1 MDEIPASHPR
11 YKSLVIREKM
21 KEYAL
26 EGIVAMEGLIAHGRG
41 EAFDYIFGE
50 KTLPS
55 ALAAEKVAIA
65 YLLNA
70 KNPVISVNGNV
81 AALAHTEIVEFSRI
95 TGIKVEI
102 NLFHRSEERIKKIQK
117 LLENDGLKKVYGLS
131 DAAEIPFI
139 ESKRRFA
146 DREGIYSADVVFI
159 PLEDGDRAQAL
170 KKMGK
175 IVISIDLNPFSR
187 TTLSS
192 DVSIVDELTRAI
204 NNLTNLYN
212 DMKNMDK
219 EELKEMIKGFNNAE
233 NRKQIVYYICKK
245 FDEWNGRDY
254 PY

>member
-1 MDEIPASHPR
+1 MDEIPVSHPR

-50 KTLPS
+50 KTLPY
-55 ALAAEKVAIA
+55 AIEAEKVAIA

-81 AALAHTEIVEFSRI
+81 AALAHTEIVEFNRI
-95 TGIKVEI
+95 SGIKVEI

-117 LLENDGLKKVYGLS
+117 LLETDGLEKVYGLNNT
-131 DAAEIPFI
+131 AEIPFI
-139 ESKRRFA
+139 GSRRRFA

-204 NNLTNLYN
+204 NNLTSLYIE
-212 DMKNMDK
+212 MKNMDK
-219 EELKEMIKGFNNAE
+219 KTLDDLIKGFNNVY
-233 NRKQIVYYICKK
+233 NRKQMVNYICKK
-245 FDEWNGRDY
+245 LNDWNGREY
-254 PY
+254 NF

>member
-1 MDEIPASHPR
+1 MDEIPVSHPR

-50 KTLPS
+50 KTLPY
-55 ALAAEKVAIA
+55 AIEAEKVAIA

-70 KNPVISVNGNV
+70 RNPVISVNGNV

-95 TGIKVEI
+95 SGIKVEI

-117 LLENDGLKKVYGLS
+117 LLETDGLEKVYGLNNT
-131 DAAEIPFI
+131 AEIPFI
-139 ESKRRFA
+139 GSRRRFA

-204 NNLTNLYN
+204 NNLTSLYIE
-212 DMKNMDK
+212 MKNMDK
-219 EELKEMIKGFNNAE
+219 KTLDDLIKGFNNVY
-233 NRKQIVYYICKK
+233 NRKQMVNYICKK
-245 FDEWNGRDY
+245 LNDWNGREY
-254 PY
+254 NF

>member
-1 MDEIPASHPR
+1 MDEIPVSHPR

-50 KTLPS
+50 KTLPY
-55 ALAAEKVAIA
+55 AIEAEKVAIA

-70 KNPVISVNGNV
+70 RNPVISVNGNV
-81 AALAHTEIVEFSRI
+81 AALAHTEIVEFNRI
-95 TGIKVEI
+95 SGIKVEI

-117 LLENDGLKKVYGLS
+117 LLETDGLEKVYGLNNT
-131 DAAEIPFI
+131 AEIPFI
-139 ESKRRFA
+139 GSRRRFA

-204 NNLTNLYN
+204 NNLTSLYIE
-212 DMKNMDK
+212 MKNMDK
-219 EELKEMIKGFNNAE
+219 KTLDDLIKGFNNVY
-233 NRKQIVYYICKK
+233 NRKQMVNYICKK
-245 FDEWNGRDY
+245 LNDWNGREY
-254 PY
+254 NF